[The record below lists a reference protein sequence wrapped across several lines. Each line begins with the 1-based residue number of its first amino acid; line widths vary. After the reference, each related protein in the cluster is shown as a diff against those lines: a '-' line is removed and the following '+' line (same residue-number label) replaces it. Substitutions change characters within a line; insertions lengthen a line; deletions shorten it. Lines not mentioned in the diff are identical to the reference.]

1 MKGKK
6 KLILL
11 IPVVVIA
18 GVLTY
23 RYVKQRIEHDPNVI
37 RVSGNMEVT
46 DVELSFRIPGW
57 VERRTVSEGQVV
69 QAGQEVAALDRTELA
84 QEVELRKREVAAAR
98 AALAELEAGSRP
110 EEIAEAEALVAQA
123 KARVAELE
131 AGSRPQEVAA
141 AKAAVARA
149 QADADY
155 RKTDLAR
162 MEKLHKSGA
171 ATDQELDTSRTAYD
185 VADARLR
192 EAQEQLKLV
201 EEGPRVEQIEQ
212 AKAALAQA
220 QQRLALVKKGP
231 RQETIDQARARL
243 QQAEQALAIGQTR
256 LTYTTLVSPAS
267 GLVLSENVEG
277 GEYVAAGTP
286 IVTVA
291 DLNNIWLRAY
301 INETDLGRVKVGQ
314 AVRVTTDTYPGKVYE
329 GRITFIASEAEF
341 TPKNVQTP
349 KERVKLV
356 YRVKITVA
364 NPNMELKPGMPAD
377 AEILLNP

>member
-23 RYVKQRIEHDPNVI
+23 RYVKQRIEYDPNVI

-57 VERRTVSEGQVV
+57 VERRTVSEGQLV
-69 QAGQEVAALDRTELA
+69 QAGWEVAALDRTELG

-98 AALAELEAGSRP
+98 AALAELEAGSRT
-110 EEIAEAEALVAQA
+110 EEIAEAEAFVAQA

-131 AGSRPQEVAA
+131 AGSRPQEIAA

-149 QADADY
+149 QADAGY

-201 EEGPRVEQIEQ
+201 EEGPRAEQIEQ
-212 AKAALAQA
+212 AKASLAQT

-231 RQETIDQARARL
+231 RQETIDQSRARL

-256 LTYTTLVSPAS
+256 LTYTTLVSPVS
-267 GLVLSENVEG
+267 GLVLSENVEA

-314 AVRVTTDTYPGKVYE
+314 AARITTDTYPGKVYE
-329 GRITFIASEAEF
+329 GRISFIASEAEF

>member
-23 RYVKQRIEHDPNVI
+23 RYVKQRIGHDPNVI

-57 VERRTVSEGQVV
+57 VERRTVSEGQLV
-69 QAGQEVAALDRTELA
+69 QGGQEVAALDRTELT
-84 QEVELRKREVAAAR
+84 QEVELRKREIAAAR
-98 AALAELEAGSRP
+98 AALAEVEAGSRP
-110 EEIAEAEALVAQA
+110 EEIAEAEAFVAQA

-149 QADADY
+149 TADTDY
-155 RKTDLAR
+155 RKTELAR
-162 MEKLHKSGA
+162 MEQLHKSDA
-171 ATDQELDTSRTAYD
+171 ATNQELDTSRTAYV

-201 EEGPRVEQIEQ
+201 EEGPRAEQIEQ

-231 RQETIDQARARL
+231 RQEVVDQARARL
-243 QQAEQALAIGQTR
+243 QQAEQALAIAQTR
-256 LTYTTLVSPAS
+256 LTYTTLTSPVS
-267 GLVLSENVEG
+267 GLVLSENVEA

-329 GRITFIASEAEF
+329 GRISFIASEAEF

-377 AEILLNP
+377 AEIFLNP

>member
-23 RYVKQRIEHDPNVI
+23 RYVKQRIGHDPNVI

-57 VERRTVSEGQVV
+57 VERRTVSEGQLV
-69 QAGQEVAALDRTELA
+69 QGGQEVAALDRTELT
-84 QEVELRKREVAAAR
+84 QEVELRKREIAAAR
-98 AALAELEAGSRP
+98 AALAEVEAGSRP
-110 EEIAEAEALVAQA
+110 EEIAEAEAFVAQA

-149 QADADY
+149 TADTDY
-155 RKTDLAR
+155 RKTELAR
-162 MEKLHKSGA
+162 MEQLHKSGA
-171 ATDQELDTSRTAYD
+171 ATNQELDTSRTAYV

-201 EEGPRVEQIEQ
+201 EEGPRAEQIEQ

-231 RQETIDQARARL
+231 RQEVVDQARARL
-243 QQAEQALAIGQTR
+243 QQAEQALAIAQTR
-256 LTYTTLVSPAS
+256 LTYTTLTSPVS
-267 GLVLSENVEG
+267 GLVLSENVEA

-329 GRITFIASEAEF
+329 GRISFIASEAEF

-377 AEILLNP
+377 AEIFLNP